1 MAVVGVI
8 PAAGHATR
16 LQPLDCSK
24 EMLDIGGRAVI
35 DYIAERM
42 RAAPCD
48 QLRIVTRPEKADV
61 VRHAAELGALVVPAH
76 PPSLGRSLLAGL
88 GGLSDDDVV
97 LIGFPD
103 SIWEPV
109 DGYARVLPLLGEGF
123 DVALGLFR
131 STEDMR
137 RFEPV
142 VTNGGPRVRTIEFKP
157 EHPSSNWLWGCAAL
171 PAGVLRGLGDGQEP
185 GVYFNSLCRSAR
197 VGAVRL
203 SESYVDIGTP
213 AALAGVV

>member
-16 LQPLDCSK
+16 LQPLDGSK
-24 EMLDIGGRAVI
+24 EMLSVGGRAVI
-35 DYIAERM
+35 DYITERM

-48 QLRIVTRPEKADV
+48 QIRIVTRPEKADV
-61 VRHAAELGALVVPAH
+61 VQHGAELDALVVPAR

-88 GGLSDDDVV
+88 AGLSDDDVV

-123 DVALGLFR
+123 DVGLGLFR
-131 STEDMR
+131 VDADMR

-142 VTNGGPRVRTIEFKP
+142 LTNGGARVEAIEFKP

-171 PAGVLRGLGDGQEP
+171 PAGVLRGLGDGDEP
-185 GVYFNSLCRSAR
+185 GVYFNSLCRSER

-203 SESYVDIGTP
+203 SHSYIDIGTP
-213 AALAGVV
+213 AALAGVA